1 MREEICYNLAAKL
14 KMEDAAMVWTR
25 KVSAKG
31 VVTIPAEIRRLLGL
45 VPGSEVV
52 FLCSGP
58 GSVVMVNAED
68 LSKAATQELRA
79 EMEKIKE
86 KDDK

>member
-1 MREEICYNLAAKL
+1 
-14 KMEDAAMVWTR
+14 MVWTR

-31 VVTIPAEIRRLLGL
+31 VVTIPTEIRRLLGL

-52 FLCSGP
+52 FLCSGA

-68 LSKAATQELRA
+68 LLKAATQELQA